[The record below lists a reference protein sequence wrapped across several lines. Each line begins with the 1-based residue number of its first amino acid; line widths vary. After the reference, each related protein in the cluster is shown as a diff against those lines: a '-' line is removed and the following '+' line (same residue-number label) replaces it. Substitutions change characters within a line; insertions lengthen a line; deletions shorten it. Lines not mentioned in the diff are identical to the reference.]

1 MAERV
6 AEQSTVVET
15 ANGGDRRATICKAVC
30 ELLAEVGYDRM
41 TMDAIAAQA
50 KAGKSTI
57 YRMWPDKPKLVAE
70 ALKTHFGAEVEAPD
84 TGSLRGD
91 LMALM
96 ESACKMIDSEA
107 GEVIVGVVTAAAHDA
122 ELAQVLNQAMFA
134 DKEKVYAELVRNA
147 AARGE
152 IRADT
157 DPIIV
162 HDVIHS
168 MISGRRLWNRGP
180 LDDEFV
186 RYVVDDLLIPALT
199 FR

>member
-134 DKEKVYAELVRNA
+134 DKEKVYAELV
-147 AARGE
+147 
-152 IRADT
+152 
-157 DPIIV
+157 V